1 MVEGNE
7 GDPHIIWIVA
17 IEPAPEKG
25 FVTASQSIAEV
36 LGFADV
42 EQSFNAMSKG
52 VQTNFSRNSVEVVA
66 EGMAPI
72 KGGKGE
78 SALEFGG
85 LLAGWG
91 WSWKLGYGSGYSILQ
106 VEAIALLMNSKRDL
120 ALSDSSKRASGFI
133 FGES

>member
-25 FVTASQSIAEV
+25 FVTASESIAEV

-42 EQSFNAMSKG
+42 EQSFSAMSKG
-52 VQTNFSRNSVEVVA
+52 VQTNFSRNGVEVAA

-72 KGGKGE
+72 EGGKGE
-78 SALEFGG
+78 SVEN
-85 LLAGWG
+85 LAGF
-91 WSWKLGYGSGYSILQ
+91 
-106 VEAIALLMNSKRDL
+106 LLDGVGHENWEMQAVIPSYK
-120 ALSDSSKRASGFI
+120 
-133 FGES
+133 